1 MAEEALAE
9 IEEEVI
15 AEVEESEEVKTE
27 AAEEAEPGGTNEEE
41 AAEEEGELVVSIGED
56 SPPQE
61 EEKAPE
67 WVKELR
73 VKHRDA
79 TKENKA
85 LKQKLEQYEQT
96 KTVEVGAEPGLYDD
110 GIDGDEDKFRTATQ
124 AYLGRKAEAKKET
137 ENTKQAEEVKAQAWQ
152 ATLTEFNE
160 KREVVKAK
168 MPNYEELEGV
178 VDDSLSEIQK
188 GAILQCAKDPALLI
202 AALGKNPAKLKEL
215 SSTKDAAQFIWAASQ
230 MESQMKVSNRKVGTS
245 PEKKVV
251 GSGGAIDSSDAILE
265 KLEKEAD
272 KTGDRSKVIAYKQKR
287 KQT

>member
-1 MAEEALAE
+1 MADEAVAE
-9 IEEEVI
+9 IETEEEVV
-15 AEVEESEEVKTE
+15 AEVEAKEVDVE
-27 AAEEAEPGGTNEEE
+27 AAEKAEPGDI
-41 AAEEEGELVVSIGED
+41 AEEETTDEELVVSIGED

-85 LKQKLEQYEQT
+85 LKQKLEQYEQE

-110 GIDGDEDKFRTATQ
+110 GIDGDEDKFRIATQ
-124 AYLGRKAEAKKET
+124 SYLGRKAEAEKESET
-137 ENTKQAEEVKAQAWQ
+137 TKQAEEVKAQAWQ
-152 ATLTEFNE
+152 TTLTEFNE

-215 SSTKDAAQFIWAASQ
+215 SSEKEVAQFIWAASQ
-230 MESQMKVSNRKVGTS
+230 MESQMKVSNRKADTS

-251 GSGGAIDSSDAILE
+251 GSGGVVSSDATLE
-265 KLEKEAD
+265 KLEKEAG
-272 KTGDRSKVIAYKQKR
+272 KSGDRTKVIDYKR
-287 KQT
+287 KQKQK